1 MNINMKNIELSKQA
15 NGWIYIVEEW
25 SDKSNNRIAKGT
37 KLMYANG
44 ESLADLED
52 NFDNLASDNK
62 MTAAEDL
69 LATLSFVTDVAEA
82 LAGAKAARIY
92 SIM

>member
-1 MNINMKNIELSKQA
+1 MSLEINMKEVKLVK
-15 NGWIYIVEEW
+15 GKKDDWIYISEDGE
-25 SDKSNNRIAKGT
+25 KETT

-44 ESLADLED
+44 ESLSALED
-52 NFDNLASDNK
+52 NFENLASDNK

-69 LATLSFVTDVAEA
+69 LGTLSFVTDVAEA

-92 SIM
+92 NIM